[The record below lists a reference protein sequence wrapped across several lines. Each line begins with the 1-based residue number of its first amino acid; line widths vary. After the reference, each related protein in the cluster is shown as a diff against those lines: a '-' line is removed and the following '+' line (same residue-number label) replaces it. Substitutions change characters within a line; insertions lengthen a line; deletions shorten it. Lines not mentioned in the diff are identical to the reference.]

1 MTDTFA
7 REITYARI
15 SLTGCC
21 NLRCRYCMP
30 RGGVP
35 QPHDCLS
42 DDEVLALVRG
52 LAAAG
57 VRKVRFTGG
66 EATVRRICFA
76 CSRTY
81 AVPRESRP
89 GR

>member
-30 RGGVP
+30 RG
-35 QPHDCLS
+35 L
-42 DDEVLALVRG
+42 R
-52 LAAAG
+52 AAAARLPFG
-57 VRKVRFTGG
+57 
-66 EATVRRICFA
+66 
-76 CSRTY
+76 
-81 AVPRESRP
+81 
-89 GR
+89 